1 MEKLLHTLKTFF
13 NRKLR
18 SLSTAVLLIAGLGLS
33 NNSNAQVYWST
44 NDANVNAT
52 ADDAYYKM
60 NYDGSNKTTISSG
73 LINLAIGFAID
84 GNNNRMFV
92 YEAKPGSYAI
102 KILNLTTGA
111 LINTI
116 PVSYEIR
123 DMEYDP
129 RTDYLYY
136 TTEGGNGA
144 ALSEGDAVNRVHG
157 DGTGQEVFLSS
168 VCLNPY
174 RLELDMA
181 HNRLIIFQSNFAQ
194 RRMYFVDM
202 PTKAV
207 TFRAF
212 AGSLNTV
219 WDIAYDED
227 NDYIYYTVENG
238 NGGIISGNDQL
249 RRQKS
254 DGTGDVVLISS
265 FLNSPYRIALDR
277 GNNRAFINDSYY
289 AAAKIVSVNLT
300 DNTYATVRTGV
311 QTQNGP
317 VIVQINVPRPPTV
330 TTTAASSISSASAT
344 LAGSLVYGYGL
355 NTERGIVYSTTN
367 ATPTVSD
374 SKTVMTTSTGNGAYS
389 ASVTGLSPS
398 TSYYARAY
406 AVNGAGTT
414 YGAVIT
420 FTTASNDNNL
430 SAFAISSGTL
440 TPAFSAATVT
450 YAATVTSATSSITIT
465 PTKNDANA
473 SITVKGTAVTSGTG
487 ASVTLVTGDNVIPTV
502 VTAQDGSTKT
512 YNLTVTRDKAA
523 QTITFNT
530 LPVKNYGSADFS
542 PGAAASSGLG
552 VSYASNNS
560 AVATIVNGNIHI
572 TGAGTATITAS
583 QAGDANNQAATDA
596 TQTLT
601 VSAAPITVIANA
613 ATKVYGN
620 ADPALTYAV
629 TSGALITGDAF
640 TGALTRDGA
649 GTATDAI
656 STKIGDYSITKGT
669 LALSTN
675 YQLTF
680 VSNKLT
686 VTKRPLIIAPI
697 AATKVYG
704 NPDTGFPYSFNGT
717 SYASTDAMTGVFGRP
732 TGENVGTYALT
743 IGNKRPVSITT
754 FEDMS
759 SNYDIT
765 FISNNL
771 TITKRPL
778 IFHPVPATKVY
789 GNADPTYPYM
799 LDGTSVAPDEGI
811 TGTFGRAAGEDVGTY
826 ALTLGTKRPV
836 NIYTGVFTIDNYTIS
851 FVSDNLTITPRTLNI
866 YANAQSK
873 DYGDTDPVLTTY
885 IQGSLREGDAL
896 TGALV
901 RAAGENAGTY
911 AITKGTLALNS
922 NYSYTFTGESLTIN
936 KKTIN
941 VSANAKSKTYGD
953 ADPALDYTH
962 SDLISGDTFTGA
974 LTRAAGENFGTYAI
988 SQGTLALSNNYTL
1001 NFTGADLSIGRKTIH
1016 VNSTAKSKTYGDADP
1031 ALTYTADALANGE
1044 SFTGALT
1051 RQAGENAGT
1060 YAITQGTLALN
1071 SNYDVAY
1078 TSDNLTINKATLA
1091 YLANPA
1097 TRYFGDPN
1105 PAFSGT
1111 VTGFI
1116 NGDTEAAATNGT
1128 LNFTTPATASSNIGS
1143 YAINGSGLTAANYN
1157 FVQAPANS
1165 TAFTITRS
1173 GDATLAALSVAQG
1186 TFDVPFSA
1194 GNLAYHLNVAHE
1206 VASLNLSA
1214 TLNSAYATAS
1224 VNGAPFT
1231 SGSTKTL
1238 ALAAGYN
1245 SFTVAITAQDGSVKN
1260 YVVSVSRALSANN
1273 ALSSISLSGVTFTPA
1288 FNNNI
1293 LSYTAT
1299 VPNEVLSTTVYGIPV
1314 DTTATVIPS
1323 QSSPYNFPLQVGE
1336 NIVGVTSRAQNGDTR
1351 DFRITVIRAASSD
1364 ATLASIGNSTI
1375 ILNTLFTPGTHN
1387 YNTTVSEYTENISF
1401 LPVPSNDRA
1410 IVKVNGND
1418 LNIYAGNPVQLSF
1431 GNNNV
1436 NISVTSQDGSSTI
1449 NYVVNVIRKR
1459 SSDATLSYIRI
1470 PSEGTINEEFDAERF
1485 DYTGTVPDSN
1495 YTGLR
1500 LTIYR
1505 ANTGATVKVNGV
1517 AVADPINYF
1526 MALHGGENKFKIDV
1540 TSQDSSATKTYNLIV
1555 TRAGQAPPLLS
1566 PNAALFSLSVSGNG
1580 GFSANF
1586 NFAYQ
1591 TLEPLTVA
1599 NTVSSVNLFLYAEN
1613 AGAKA
1618 TVNGTVV
1625 PGSNQEYY
1633 LSPVNLAVGDNLL
1646 NVIVTAEDGVATRTY
1661 PIHITRLPYV
1671 NVDLASLAVSNG
1683 TLTPAFAAGT
1693 TTYNLKIANN
1703 LTTLGITPVASGPGV
1718 TIQVGGIT
1726 VDAANPTAT
1735 VNVSPGLPN
1744 RIRTVVTAADG
1755 ITKKTYTIA
1764 VAYATDN
1771 ATLASLQLIEGALSP
1786 AFAADK
1792 ESYTASV
1799 IGSVDSVHI
1808 KPVST
1813 DANATVTVNGITPD
1827 GSTGI
1832 VALPLSYGSNQ
1843 IVTTV
1848 ISQDGTVTKMYTVAV
1863 TRVVSTNAY
1872 LKQLS
1877 LTGIQLTRIG
1887 STNDYT
1893 ASISPLQMSVQQTA
1907 IPTDTTA
1914 TLKMNGQTAV
1924 SGTPIT
1930 LALNASGP
1938 TVLTTVV
1945 TAQDGITKR
1954 IYTVTINK
1962 NGSANASLNR
1972 FTLIGIPLTRVG
1984 TTDSYTATATG
1995 SQFNVQEIAGSID
2008 TNSTIK
2014 INGITTASG
2023 VASASIALH
2032 TGANVITTLVT
2043 AEDGI
2048 TTRTYTITVTK
2059 APSNV
2064 AALSQLSI
2072 PVTKL
2077 IRIGTT
2083 DNYTATVS
2091 STFSSVQQ
2099 LAITGEPNATLK
2111 VNGQTAISGTPL
2123 TVALNATGS
2132 TTLTTVVTAEDDTT
2146 TRTYTI
2152 KITRAPSDV
2161 AALAKL
2167 SLPGITLARIGTT
2180 DNYTASVSA
2189 SLNSLQ
2195 QLTVTG
2201 DINATFKVNGQTGIS
2216 GTPLTVALNFTGS
2229 TTLTTVVTAEDN
2241 ITTRTYTITVNKTG
2255 SNIAALTR
2263 LSLLGYSLTRVG
2275 TTDNYTTT
2283 AALATTS
2290 AQQIATTGD
2299 ANATLKVNGQT
2310 AISGTALTVALNA
2323 TGATTLTTVVTAEN
2337 GTTTR
2342 TFTITVNKP
2351 APTFT
2356 AAVVDNKIAI
2366 TKDGMLEDKPRTVPE
2381 TEQEINVHQGVSPNG
2396 DGINDK
2402 FTIDGIGQYPE
2413 NTVNVMNRNGEVI
2426 YQVKG
2431 YDNYIKAFDG
2441 HDAKGTQLQG
2451 GTYFYSLEYK
2461 KGSETIRKTGYLVI
2475 KY

>member
-374 SKTVMTTSTGNGAYS
+374 SKAIMTTSTGNGAYS

-465 PTKNDANA
+465 PTKNNANA
-473 SITVKGTAVTSGTG
+473 SITIKGTAVTSGTG

-530 LPVKNYGSADFS
+530 LPVKNYGSADFP

-601 VSAAPITVIANA
+601 VSAVPITVTANA

-704 NPDTGFPYSFNGT
+704 NPDTGFPYALNGT

-732 TGENVGTYALT
+732 AGENVGTYALT
-743 IGNKRPVSITT
+743 IGNKRPISITT

-811 TGTFGRAAGEDVGTY
+811 TGTFGRTEGEDVGTY

-836 NIYTGVFTIDNYTIS
+836 NINTGVFTIDNYTIS

-962 SDLISGDTFTGA
+962 SALISGDGFTGA

-1016 VNSTAKSKTYGDADP
+1016 VTASAKSKTYGDADP

-1078 TSDNLTINKATLA
+1078 ISDNLTINKATLA

-1173 GDATLAALSVAQG
+1173 GDATLAALSAAQG

-1245 SFTVAITAQDGSVKN
+1245 SFTVAVTAQDGSVKN

-1288 FNNNI
+1288 FNNNT
-1293 LSYTAT
+1293 LNYTAT

-1375 ILNTLFTPGTHN
+1375 ILNTPFTPGTHN

-1401 LPVPSNDRA
+1401 LPVPNNDRA

-1470 PSEGTINEEFDAERF
+1470 PSEGTINEEFDAKRF

-1495 YTGLR
+1495 YTGLH

-1566 PNAALFSLSVSGNG
+1566 PNAALFSLSVSGSG
-1580 GFSANF
+1580 SFSANF

-1646 NVIVTAEDGVATRTY
+1646 NVILTAEDGVATRTY

-1771 ATLASLQLIEGALSP
+1771 ATLASLQISEGALSP

-1799 IGSVDSVHI
+1799 NGLVDSVHI

-1827 GSTGI
+1827 GTTGM
-1832 VALPLSYGSNQ
+1832 VVLPLSYGPNQ

-1848 ISQDGTVTKMYTVAV
+1848 ISQDGTVTKMYT
-1863 TRVVSTNAY
+1863 
-1872 LKQLS
+1872 
-1877 LTGIQLTRIG
+1877 
-1887 STNDYT
+1887 
-1893 ASISPLQMSVQQTA
+1893 
-1907 IPTDTTA
+1907 
-1914 TLKMNGQTAV
+1914 
-1924 SGTPIT
+1924 IT
-1930 LALNASGP
+1930 
-1938 TVLTTVV
+1938 V
-1945 TAQDGITKR
+1945 
-1954 IYTVTINK
+1954 NK
-1962 NGSANASLNR
+1962 NGSSIVTTKYFGLSTGVIN
-1972 FTLIGIPLTRVG
+1972 RVG
-1984 TTDSYTATATG
+1984 STDGFTSSVSVGTSETSIRVETTDPHA
-1995 SQFNVQEIAGSID
+1995 
-2008 TNSTIK
+2008 TIK
-2014 INGITTASG
+2014 VNGT
-2023 VASASIALH
+2023 VAGTGIALVPVSLVSAS
-2032 TGANVITTLVT
+2032 TVISVLII

-2048 TTRTYTITVTK
+2048 TQRT
-2059 APSNV
+2059 
-2064 AALSQLSI
+2064 L
-2072 PVTKL
+2072 
-2077 IRIGTT
+2077 
-2083 DNYTATVS
+2083 
-2091 STFSSVQQ
+2091 
-2099 LAITGEPNATLK
+2099 
-2111 VNGQTAISGTPL
+2111 
-2123 TVALNATGS
+2123 
-2132 TTLTTVVTAEDDTT
+2132 
-2146 TRTYTI
+2146 
-2152 KITRAPSDV
+2152 
-2161 AALAKL
+2161 
-2167 SLPGITLARIGTT
+2167 
-2180 DNYTASVSA
+2180 
-2189 SLNSLQ
+2189 
-2195 QLTVTG
+2195 
-2201 DINATFKVNGQTGIS
+2201 
-2216 GTPLTVALNFTGS
+2216 
-2229 TTLTTVVTAEDN
+2229 
-2241 ITTRTYTITVNKTG
+2241 TITVNKNGSSIVTTKYFGLSTG
-2255 SNIAALTR
+2255 VIN
-2263 LSLLGYSLTRVG
+2263 RVG
-2275 TTDNYTTT
+2275 STDSFTSSVSVGTSATSVKVETTDPH
-2283 AALATTS
+2283 AT
-2290 AQQIATTGD
+2290 I
-2299 ANATLKVNGQT
+2299 KVNG
-2310 AISGTALTVALNA
+2310 TVAG
-2323 TGATTLTTVVTAEN
+2323 TGIALVPVSLVSASTVISVLIIAEDGITQRTLTITVNKNGSSIVTTKYFGLSTGVINRVGSTDSFTSSVSVGTSATSVKVETTDPHATIKVN
-2337 GTTTR
+2337 GTVAGTGIALVPVSLVSASTVISVLIIAEDGITQRTLTITVNKNGSSIVTTKYFGLSTGVINRVGSTDSFTSSVSVGTSATSIRVETTDPHATIKVNGTVAGTGIALVPVSLVSASTVISVLIIAEDSITQR
-2342 TFTITVNKP
+2342 TLTITVNKP

-2366 TKDGMLEDKPRTVPE
+2366 TKDGTSDDKPRTVPE
-2381 TEQEINVHQGVSPNG
+2381 TEQEINVHQGYRQMVMVS
-2396 DGINDK
+2396 
-2402 FTIDGIGQYPE
+2402 TI
-2413 NTVNVMNRNGEVI
+2413 
-2426 YQVKG
+2426 
-2431 YDNYIKAFDG
+2431 
-2441 HDAKGTQLQG
+2441 
-2451 GTYFYSLEYK
+2451 SL
-2461 KGSETIRKTGYLVI
+2461 R
-2475 KY
+2475 